1 MEAAAPALRAGST
14 TRIWQSPVWVAALV
28 TALYIAVTAGILA
41 HHPAQDFAFVGKT
54 FVSRATTP
62 AITGHAHPTSQ
73 GGYDGQF
80 ALFIALDPVHAPPAV
95 DKPPYRYSHILYPAL
110 ARALALGQDRWVPA
124 ALIALNLLSVFVAT
138 IALGL
143 LLRRIGRSP
152 AYALLFG
159 LFAGTFVTF
168 NRDLTDLLAYALVA
182 LALLALRWDSRR
194 QIALAA
200 AAFAGAALS
209 RETTLIF
216 PAVLAAVHVLR
227 GAPPFRR
234 RLVDATILAVVSAAP
249 YLAWRAFVL
258 HWLGSHGTVPAL
270 LAPYPFAGLVP
281 HGEWDATLL
290 INLSTIV
297 VPSLLVLLV
306 VARNESWR
314 RPSPFAAIVAVQ
326 VVVLMSLLP
335 RPAYADYYASGRI
348 QMGTVVAA
356 LCWVPALGPLS
367 LRYRRVLGVAAV
379 LAMAPSLA
387 FALIA
392 LSGTPV

>member
-1 MEAAAPALRAGST
+1 MAT
-14 TRIWQSPVWVAALV
+14 LV
-28 TALYIAVTAGILA
+28 TALYVAVTAGILA
-41 HHPAQDFAFVGKT
+41 HHAAQDFAFVGKT
-54 FVSRATTP
+54 FVSRTANP
-62 AITGHAHPTSQ
+62 AITEHAHATSQ

-80 ALFIALDPVHAPPAV
+80 ALYIALDPAHAAPAV

-110 ARALALGQDRWVPA
+110 ARALALGQNRFVPA
-124 ALIALNLLSVFVAT
+124 ALIAVNLLSVFLAT
-138 IALGL
+138 LALGL
-143 LLRRIGRSP
+143 ILRRAGRSP
-152 AYALLFG
+152 ALALLFG

-182 LALLALRWDSRR
+182 LAILVLRWDSRR
-194 QIALAA
+194 HIMLAA
-200 AAFAGAALS
+200 LAFAGAALS

-216 PAVLAAVHVLR
+216 PAVLATVHLLR
-227 GAPPFRR
+227 GSGALRQR
-234 RLVDATILAVVSAAP
+234 VALAAMLAVDSVAP

-270 LAPYPFAGLVP
+270 LAPYPFAGLIP
-281 HGEWDATLL
+281 HGNLNATLL
-290 INLSTIV
+290 INVSTIV
-297 VPSLLVLLV
+297 VPALLLLVV

-314 RPSPFAAIVAVQ
+314 RPSAFAAVVAAQ
-326 VVVLMSLLP
+326 VVVLMALLP

-356 LCWVPALGPLS
+356 LCWVPSLGALS
-367 LRYRRVLGVAAV
+367 LRHRRMLGVAAV
-379 LAMAPSLA
+379 LAMAPSAA